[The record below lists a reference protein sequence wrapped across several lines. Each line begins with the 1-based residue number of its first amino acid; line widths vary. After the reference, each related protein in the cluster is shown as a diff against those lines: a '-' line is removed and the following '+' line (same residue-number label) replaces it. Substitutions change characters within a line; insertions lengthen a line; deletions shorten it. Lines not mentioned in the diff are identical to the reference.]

1 MNRGNICCKKGM
13 EKENVSVKEN
23 KIKLIEQKLEMKRVK
38 TIFEKNRQ
46 IFKNIQSK
54 STDQQMHPSQM
65 FNWFLNTPLELST
78 KFIPPKTFCLDAE
91 NIFESYNITNET
103 LYHEFI

>member
-1 MNRGNICCKKGM
+1 M

-46 IFKNIQSK
+46 IFKKYTI
-54 STDQQMHPSQM
+54 
-65 FNWFLNTPLELST
+65 
-78 KFIPPKTFCLDAE
+78 
-91 NIFESYNITNET
+91 
-103 LYHEFI
+103 